1 MKAKRIITILG
12 LLMLG
17 MTACE
22 KKTEEMSMK
31 TSSSE
36 MNLIESD
43 ERISSNSLPTITP
56 VEIQPSEDPENPA
69 GAMQESYASAMVQ
82 IVAGNLKGSGV
93 IVYSTEEEVWIATA
107 AHVLA
112 NIKESAKITF
122 FDGFVAEAKTIEY
135 LEPQDIAVIRL
146 PREALVYKSA
156 DEIMDH
162 GSIYHTA
169 ILERDAFD
177 GAGVGDLAIAIGS
190 KTGVAQES
198 YAGVILEDYVYL
210 EDFGTYMILADVY
223 VTPGMSGGGLF
234 DAEGRLLGIICGV
247 AEDGEVAVAPVTTI
261 LAMTDL

>member
-1 MKAKRIITILG
+1 MKRIWNTAILLAITVIMCG
-12 LLMLG
+12 CAEKTTEPSSASSQETLL
-17 MTACE
+17 
-22 KKTEEMSMK
+22 
-31 TSSSE
+31 
-36 MNLIESD
+36 ESTTPVEVTKD
-43 ERISSNSLPTITP
+43 ERALKP

-69 GAMQESYASAMVQ
+69 GAMQESYACAMVQ

-146 PREALVYKSA
+146 PRETLVYKSA

-210 EDFGTYMILADVY
+210 EDFGTNMILADVY